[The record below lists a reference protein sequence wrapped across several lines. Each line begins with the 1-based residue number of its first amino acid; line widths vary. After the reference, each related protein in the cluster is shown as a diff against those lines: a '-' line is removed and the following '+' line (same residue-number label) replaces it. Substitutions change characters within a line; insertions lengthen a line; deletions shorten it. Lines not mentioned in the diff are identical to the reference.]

1 MKSMI
6 IAFVAIA
13 VLAVAA
19 DVVLDNMGF
28 STREQTSGP
37 STRNG

>member
-6 IAFVAIA
+6 LAFAAIA
-13 VLAVAA
+13 VVAIAA
-19 DVVLDNMGF
+19 DVVLGNMGF